1 MTDILIAFIFGAFVG
16 ACLLVAV
23 SCMIV
28 RGDLINDCTGFK
40 NVAPCCLDCP
50 EHDRCPDRCHK
61 TDTIYCVGVL
71 TNDCKGISQTNNQDT
86 QRD

>member
-1 MTDILIAFIFGAFVG
+1 MRT
-16 ACLLVAV
+16 C
-23 SCMIV
+23 
-28 RGDLINDCTGFK
+28 LINDCTGF
-40 NVAPCCLDCP
+40 VGIAPCCLDCP
-50 EHDRCPDRCHK
+50 EHDKCPDRCHK